1 VFSGWW
7 ASRKI
12 LRNDMKRRLLGIGIG
27 VACLLGVL
35 LIAVGVLALLPAG
48 TRAIR
53 GEESIAEVRSIELGG
68 FPQTVLLRG
77 NDRRNPV
84 LLYVHGGPGGGQL
97 PLARHY
103 SQQLEKYFLVV
114 HWD

>member
-12 LRNDMKRRLLGIGIG
+12 LRNDMKRWLLGIGIG
-27 VACLLGVL
+27 VASLLGVL

-97 PLARHY
+97 PSAWPGSPFTWRK
-103 SQQLEKYFLVV
+103 Q
-114 HWD
+114 